1 MQELKIRLDEDTLN
15 KIKELSEKHNMTISD
30 IVRDAIKSYIEKTE
44 PSTEQMPT
52 LKMIITK
59 YKSKCSKCGKDIGI
73 GEVAYW
79 SKGVIVCLDCIIASM
94 GDKTLATKY
103 IKKKEL
109 EKVIKGLRKIADELE
124 ERIAEYQQRLKAMEI
139 EQKKAE
145 VYDMLNDYLKHFND
159 KRLEEIANKLKEIE
173 EKVEEAK
180 IALTLK
186 LKQSKKKTQGD

>member
-1 MQELKIRLDEDTLN
+1 MHEVKVKLQDDLYQKLQEHAD
-15 KIKELSEKHNMTISD
+15 KHGIS
-30 IVRDAIKSYIEKTE
+30 IAEAIRDAIKSYLEHTE
-44 PSTEQMPT
+44 PQVEQMPT

-79 SKGVIVCLDCIIASM
+79 AKGITVCLDCIINAL
-94 GDKTLATKY
+94 GDKTLASKY
-103 IKKKEL
+103 LKKREM
-109 EKVIKGLRKIADELE
+109 EKVIKGLQKIANELE
-124 ERIAEYQQRLKAMEI
+124 ERIAEKQAQLKAMEI

-159 KRLEEIANKLKEIE
+159 KRLEEIASKLKEIE

-186 LKQSKKKTQGD
+186 LKQSKKKVQGE